1 MIFVNQNIREYGVI
15 ELSQDIKRSLEEN
28 FGYIRLR
35 GEISGLSI
43 SKAGYV
49 FLSLKEENDLIEAVI
64 WPDKYKKLDIKP
76 QDGMEVI
83 ASGKITTYSKG
94 SNSKYQILIEN
105 VEVAGEGALLAL
117 YEKLKKNLKSEGII
131 DISKKIKK

>member
-1 MIFVNQNIREYGVI
+1 MICVNQNIREYGVL

-64 WPDKYKKLDIKP
+64 WPDL
-76 QDGMEVI
+76 
-83 ASGKITTYSKG
+83 S
-94 SNSKYQILIEN
+94 LIH
-105 VEVAGEGALLAL
+105 
-117 YEKLKKNLKSEGII
+117 I
-131 DISKKIKK
+131 

>member
-43 SKAGYV
+43 SKA
-49 FLSLKEENDLIEAVI
+49 AVSYTHLTL
-64 WPDKYKKLDIKP
+64 PTNR
-76 QDGMEVI
+76 EV
-83 ASGKITTYSKG
+83 
-94 SNSKYQILIEN
+94 
-105 VEVAGEGALLAL
+105 
-117 YEKLKKNLKSEGII
+117 
-131 DISKKIKK
+131 